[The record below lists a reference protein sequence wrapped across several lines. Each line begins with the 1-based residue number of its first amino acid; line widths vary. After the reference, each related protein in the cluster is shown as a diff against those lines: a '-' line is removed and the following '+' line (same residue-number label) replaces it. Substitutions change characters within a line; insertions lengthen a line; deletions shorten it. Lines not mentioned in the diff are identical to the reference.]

1 MKHARHFIS
10 CMITRSLECPFFFP
24 FLPRTKWT
32 RFFYAFDHLFDM
44 SRDSAQTGN
53 DFAFEV
59 DYNSS
64 EVDHRESAKLALTS
78 VFFHN
83 YILKR
88 I

>member
-1 MKHARHFIS
+1 
-10 CMITRSLECPFFFP
+10 
-24 FLPRTKWT
+24 
-32 RFFYAFDHLFDM
+32 M

-64 EVDHRESAKLALTS
+64 EVDHRESVELASLAS

-83 YILKR
+83 SFKR
-88 I
+88 KRNLHKN

>member
-1 MKHARHFIS
+1 
-10 CMITRSLECPFFFP
+10 
-24 FLPRTKWT
+24 
-32 RFFYAFDHLFDM
+32 M

-64 EVDHRESAKLALTS
+64 EVDHRESAELASLTS

-83 YILKR
+83 YILNIKG
-88 I
+88 IYIKIS